1 MIGPAMHATI
11 MRKAGDVRIEN
22 VPDPTIKQPNDAI
35 IRVTRACICGSDLWP
50 YNGGPNVEG
59 QRMGHEA
66 IGVVEDV
73 GNEVRTIRRGD
84 VVIMPFA
91 NSDGSCMFCEEGLQT
106 ACVHVGFFGNGELDG
121 AQAEAMRIPY
131 ADGTLY
137 PLDVGEDDALM
148 PSLLTLSDVMGTGH
162 HAAVTAR
169 VRPGGTVAVVGDGA
183 VGICGVLA
191 AKRLGAEQIIIL
203 GRHQDRIALAKEFGA
218 TDVVSE
224 RGEEGI
230 TRVKDLTRG
239 FGAQSVLE
247 CVGTGQAMV
256 TSMGIV
262 RAGGAVGRVGVPH
275 YEAINGA
282 QQLFY
287 RNVIVAGGPAP
298 TRAYI
303 GELLPDVMEGRI
315 DPGRVFDRTV
325 DLDGVADG
333 YRAMNEREA
342 LKVLIRP

>member
-1 MIGPAMHATI
+1 MRATI
-11 MRKAGDVRIEN
+11 MPGVHDVRIDN
-22 VPDPTIKQPNDAI
+22 VPDAAI
-35 IRVTRACICGSDLWP
+35 IEPTDAVIRITRACICGSDLWP

-73 GNEVRTIRRGD
+73 GGDVRTIRRGQ

-91 NSDGSCMFCEEGLQT
+91 NSDGTCLFCEEGLQT
-106 ACVHVGFFGNGELDG
+106 ACVHRDFFGNGTLDG
-121 AQAEAMRIPY
+121 AQAEAMRIPM

-137 PLDVGEDDALM
+137 AIDVAEDDMLM

-169 VRPGGTVAVVGDGA
+169 VRSGGTVAVVGDGA
-183 VGICGVLA
+183 VGVCGVLA

-203 GRHQDRIALAKEFGA
+203 GRHPDRLALAKEFGA

-230 TRVKDLTRG
+230 ARVRDLTVG
-239 FGAQSVLE
+239 YGVQSVLE
-247 CVGTGQAMV
+247 CVGTEQAMD

-262 RAGGAVGRVGVPH
+262 RPGGAVGRVGVPH
-275 YEAINGA
+275 YAAITGA
-282 QQLFY
+282 QQMFY
-287 RNVIVAGGPAP
+287 DNVIVAGGPAP

-303 GELLPDVMEGRI
+303 DELLPEVLDGVIE
-315 DPGRVFDRTV
+315 PGRVFDRTV
-325 DLDGVADG
+325 DLDGVPDG
-333 YRAMNEREA
+333 YRAMNDREA